1 MINNPYKV
9 LGVPD
14 GASEEECAAA
24 YKKLAKKYHPD
35 LNPDNPAAAAKMA
48 EINAAYDQ
56 IKSGNVSGNS
66 YGRGTYGSGSSYDYY
81 RQRRST
87 SGSSP
92 DYYTAAAQF
101 INNRQFYQAMNV
113 LNNIED
119 RTAQWYYLAA
129 VANMGLGDQR
139 LALSYIQQAC
149 AMEPDNFT
157 YQSVYS
163 QIRNGIRP
171 GGYSPFR
178 NFSGYGNQYDHGY
191 DDEPDYEY
199 GSGNNGRRY
208 VYTAPRA
215 GCLGKILRFIL
226 FIFIIRFIIDLVSV
240 LVGGYYENYPHDMGG
255 SYGGY
260 TEQYNE
266 DGDIGWYFGNGYG
279 EAFNN

>member
-56 IKSGNVSGNS
+56 IKSGNVSGNP
-66 YGRGTYGSGSSYDYY
+66 YGRSTYGSGSSYDYY
-81 RQRRST
+81 RQRRNT

-171 GGYSPFR
+171 GGYSPFGD
-178 NFSGYGNQYDHGY
+178 FSGYGNQYDHGY

-226 FIFIIRFIIDLVSV
+226 FIFIIRFIIDLVSI

>member
-14 GASEEECAAA
+14 GASEAECAAA

-35 LNPDNPAAAAKMA
+35 LNPDNPAAAEKMA

-56 IKSGNVSGNS
+56 IKSGNVNGSQYARGAYS
-66 YGRGTYGSGSSYDYY
+66 AGSAYGYYG
-81 RQRRST
+81 QRRNT

-101 INNRQFYQAMNV
+101 INNRQYAQAMNV
-113 LNNIED
+113 LNNIGD

-129 VANMGLGDQR
+129 VANMGLGEQR

-149 AMEPDNFT
+149 AMEPNNYT

-171 GGYSPFR
+171 GGYSPFSS
-178 NFSGYGNQYDHGY
+178 FSGYESEYDYGY
-191 DDEPDYEY
+191 DSDYEY
-199 GSGNNGRRY
+199 GDTNRGRRY
-208 VYTAPRA
+208 VYTTPRT
-215 GCLGKILRFIL
+215 GCLGKIFRFII
-226 FIFIIRFIIDLVSV
+226 FIFLIRFIISLIAF
-240 LVGGYYENYPHDMGG
+240 LMGG
-255 SYGGY
+255 DYQQSYPQGNGESYGGY
-260 TEQYNE
+260 SEQYN
-266 DGDIGWYFGNGYG
+266 DDDSIGWYFGDGYG
-279 EAFNN
+279 DIFNN

>member
-35 LNPDNPAAAAKMA
+35 LNPDNPAAAEKMA

-56 IKSGNVSGNS
+56 IKSGNTNQ
-66 YGRGTYGSGSSYDYY
+66 YGRRAYGSGSSYDYY
-81 RQRRST
+81 RQRRAA
-87 SGSSP
+87 SGSNP

-101 INNRQFYQAMNV
+101 INNRQYAQAMNV
-113 LNNIED
+113 LNNIGD

-129 VANMGLGDQR
+129 VANMGLRNQQ

-149 AMEPDNFT
+149 AMEPNNFT

-163 QIRNGIRP
+163 QIRSGIRP
-171 GGYSPFR
+171 GGYSPFSD
-178 NFSGYGNQYDHGY
+178 FSEYESEYDYGY
-191 DDEPDYEY
+191 DSDHDYNE
-199 GSGNNGRRY
+199 NRGRRY
-208 VYTAPRA
+208 VYTSPRM

-226 FIFIIRFIIDLVSV
+226 FIFVIRFIISLIAF
-240 LVGGYYENYPHDMGG
+240 LIGGAYPESYPHGNGG
-255 SYGGY
+255 NYGGY
-260 TEQYNE
+260 TDQYNE
-266 DGDIGWYFGNGYG
+266 DDNIGWYFGDGYG
-279 EAFNN
+279 EAFDN

>member
-9 LGVPD
+9 LGVPN

-35 LNPDNPAAAAKMA
+35 LNPNDPNAAAKMA

-56 IKSGNVSGNS
+56 IKSGNVNSSS
-66 YGRGTYGSGSSYDYY
+66 YGRSGYGSSYNYY
-81 RQRRST
+81 GQRRNA

-101 INNRQFYQAMNV
+101 INNRQYSQAMNV

-129 VANMGLGDQR
+129 VANMGLGNQR
-139 LALSYIQQAC
+139 MALSYIQQAC
-149 AMEPDNFT
+149 AMDPDNFT

-171 GGYSPFR
+171 GGYAPFGD
-178 NFSGYGNQYDHGY
+178 FVDYDGDDDYGYDY
-191 DDEPDYEY
+191 DDERR
-199 GSGNNGRRY
+199 GRRY
-208 VYTAPRA
+208 VYTAPRT
-215 GCLGKILRFIL
+215 GCLGRILRLIL
-226 FIFIIRFIIDLVSV
+226 VYFIFKFV
-240 LVGGYYENYPHDMGG
+240 LYLIMTMISGGYGQRYNYG
-255 SYGGY
+255 STTNSSGY
-260 TEQYNE
+260 TQQYDYGSAEQYF
-266 DGDIGWYFGNGYG
+266 GSGNG
-279 EAFNN
+279 EIFNN

>member
-9 LGVPD
+9 LGVPE

-35 LNPDNPAAAAKMA
+35 LNPDNPAAAEKMA

-56 IKSGNVSGNS
+56 IKSGNTSGNT
-66 YGRGTYGSGSSYDYY
+66 YGRSAYGAGSSYDYY
-81 RQRRST
+81 RQRRYS
-87 SGSSP
+87 SGASP

-101 INNRQFYQAMNV
+101 INNRQFSQAMNV
-113 LNNIED
+113 LNNIGD

-149 AMEPDNFT
+149 AMEPNNYT

-171 GGYSPFR
+171 GGYSPFGD
-178 NFSGYGNQYDHGY
+178 FSGYESEYDYGY
-191 DDEPDYEY
+191 GDYDY
-199 GSGNNGRRY
+199 NDNKGRRY
-208 VYTAPRA
+208 VYTAPRT
-215 GCLGKILRFIL
+215 GCLGKLFRFII
-226 FIFIIRFIIDLVSV
+226 FIFLIRFIISLIAF
-240 LVGGYYENYPHDMGG
+240 LMGGDYQQSYPQGNGG

-260 TEQYNE
+260 SEQYN
-266 DGDIGWYFGNGYG
+266 DDDNIGWYFGDGYG
-279 EAFNN
+279 DFFSN